1 MVASFSVVKDY
12 HLVANPAS
20 KMKKNSKLA
29 RCSKSF
35 LFNCPS
41 SLLKRGSSGWLKFTF
56 LFGSGAVEN
65 IHALMDMTPKNDYYC
80 VAFHINKTRI
90 TKGMQAK
97 VEYHLVA

>member
-1 MVASFSVVKDY
+1 MVASFSMVKDY

-20 KMKKNSKLA
+20 KMKKNRKLA

-35 LFNCPS
+35 LFNCF
-41 SLLKRGSSGWLKFTF
+41 KD
-56 LFGSGAVEN
+56 E
-65 IHALMDMTPKNDYYC
+65 YYC

-97 VEYHLVA
+97 DEYHIVA

>member
-1 MVASFSVVKDY
+1 MVASFSMVKDY

-20 KMKKNSKLA
+20 KMKKNRKLA

-35 LFNCPS
+35 LFNC
-41 SLLKRGSSGWLKFTF
+41 FTD
-56 LFGSGAVEN
+56 E
-65 IHALMDMTPKNDYYC
+65 YYC

-97 VEYHLVA
+97 DEYHIVA